1 MKPAHL
7 AATLMSSTL
16 DVPQWM
22 LGGRQ
27 TGFLGR
33 AAGNPMRQTNF
44 GSAVH
49 KETPNMQS
57 TEASS
62 WVLVTVHPAG
72 AGLLR
77 ALGRDVGTRK
87 SGSQAR
93 AGCGRC
99 GPRSQKFSAGSKFKD
114 SLFAAVS
121 SSPTLET
128 ARCSHKLLS
137 RLLDLVVRR

>member
-1 MKPAHL
+1 M
-7 AATLMSSTL
+7 
-16 DVPQWM
+16 DVGDDNWFWAELQESHEADEFWER
-22 LGGRQ
+22 GAQR
-27 TGFLGR
+27 
-33 AAGNPMRQTNF
+33 
-44 GSAVH
+44 
-49 KETPNMQS
+49 TPNMQS